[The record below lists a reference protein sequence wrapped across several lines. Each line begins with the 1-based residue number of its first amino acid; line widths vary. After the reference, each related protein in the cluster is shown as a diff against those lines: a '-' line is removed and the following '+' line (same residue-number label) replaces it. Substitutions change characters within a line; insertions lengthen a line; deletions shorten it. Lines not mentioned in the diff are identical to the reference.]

1 MYKSKNLRYQ
11 WKGYQNIIIKIWVA
25 QKKKNQYLKTTGIKL
40 SGWMPSVPWWYI
52 IKRFKT
58 NLSKWQNDNRQGN
71 Q

>member
-1 MYKSKNLRYQ
+1 MKGISKYHYKNLS
-11 WKGYQNIIIKIWVA
+11 GP
-25 QKKKNQYLKTTGIKL
+25 KKNQYLKTTGIKL

-58 NLSKWQNDNRQGN
+58 NLLKWQNDNRQGN